1 MVSAQYNLKKSETL
15 LINCPWCGAPQ
26 EHEVRGSAF
35 EIICNGGVTPSS
47 SKKWCNRRISIEI
60 DRSTGALRT
69 ARARS
74 PAAPATDAHRP
85 SYAPAPRPSFAGS
98 ATTLDAYEEAIRLI
112 NSSKH
117 VSEEKKAQAK
127 EILEHVRANAPYFLP
142 VVAEGVKKVFYI

>member
-1 MVSAQYNLKKSETL
+1 MKKAETV

-35 EIICNGGVTPSS
+35 EIICNGGLAPAR
-47 SKKWCNRRISIEI
+47 SKRWCSRRISIEV
-60 DRSTGALRT
+60 DRSTGALKI

-74 PAAPATDAHRP
+74 AAVTAP
-85 SYAPAPRPSFAGS
+85 SVQMAPPRTPRQTFAGS
-98 ATTLDAYEEAIRLI
+98 ATTLDAYEEAVRLV

-117 VSEEKKAQAK
+117 VSEDMKAQARG
-127 EILEHVRANAPYFLP
+127 ILEYVRANSPYFLP